1 MSIYKLTK
9 GTDFENQIDK
19 TMKGESQG
27 ALMYAAMAYLAG
39 ERGLNEVKDILMK
52 SAVDELRH
60 AALYSVLNGSI
71 NEDIFNTMK
80 NILPLESAAETSLF
94 EFAQTLRSQGLEEAA
109 NEIESVA
116 KDERNHSERLTYL
129 TEKFGK

>member
-1 MSIYKLTK
+1 MSILKLTK
-9 GTDFENQIDK
+9 GTNFENEIDK
-19 TMKGESQG
+19 NMKGEAQG

-71 NEDIFNTMK
+71 NEDIFKTMK
-80 NILPLESAAETSLF
+80 NILPLESAGETNLF
-94 EFAQTLRSQGLEEAA
+94 EFAKKLRSQGFEEAA
-109 NEIESVA
+109 KEIESVA
-116 KDERNHSERLTYL
+116 NDEGNHSERLTYL
-129 TEKFGK
+129 TENFGK